1 MAEFTYKGRR
11 DGLLIDGIVEAED
24 RETAA
29 SRLAARGV
37 VVLEVSAHRPEE
49 DVSAK
54 IWEVLG
60 RGWPKTADLMLF
72 ARQLHTITRSG
83 VPILRGLSGLLET
96 THNQRLRIALADV
109 IRGLEGGRDLAG
121 AMAPHTQVFGRLF
134 VSIVRVGESTG
145 TLPDALLR
153 IYDYLRLEQKIRE
166 RVKSATRYPII
177 VLIAIACAIALI
189 SLWVLPRFAPLFERL
204 PEVPWPTKVIMGVS
218 TFASEHAISLA
229 ILFTAIGFGVK
240 FWIATPAGR
249 FLWHRQLLHLP
260 IVGTSVQK
268 AILARLCRSMALILQ
283 AGVPVV
289 EGLKTIGTALGNDFM
304 ASRLDVLRESVE
316 RGESLSRAA
325 RHTGMFTPLVLSMLD
340 VGEETGA
347 LDELLIEAAEFY
359 EREVDYE
366 LENLSAALEPLLIV
380 AVAGLVLI
388 LALGVFL
395 PLWDMASM
403 AKA

>member
-11 DGLLIDGIVEAED
+11 DGLLIDGIVEADD

-37 VVLEVSAHRPEE
+37 VVLEVSDRRPDE
-49 DVSAK
+49 DVTAK
-54 IWEVLG
+54 LWEVLG

-83 VPILRGLSGLLET
+83 VPILRGLTGLLET
-96 THNQRLRIALADV
+96 THNQRLRIALTDV

-121 AMAPHTQVFGRLF
+121 AMTPHTQVFGRLF

-145 TLPDALLR
+145 TLPAALLR
-153 IYDYLRLEQKIRE
+153 IYDYLRLEQKIRD

-218 TFASEHAISLA
+218 TFASEHALSLA
-229 ILFTAIGFGVK
+229 ILIAAAGFGVK
-240 FWIATPAGR
+240 FWVATPAGR
-249 FLWHRQLLHLP
+249 FLWHRQLLRLP

-289 EGLKTIGTALGNDFM
+289 EGLKTIGAALGNEFM

-340 VGEETGA
+340 VGEETGS

-366 LENLSAALEPLLIV
+366 LDNLSAALEPLLIV

-403 AKA
+403 AKG